1 MNNYPLK
8 TLFWECTLRC
18 NAYCAFCGSRRGD
31 VHGEELSTQAILSA
45 FRDIAAKLE
54 PKSIMIHVTGG
65 EPLLRGDLFEVM
77 TACTEMGFS
86 WGMVTNGMLIT
97 PDVIS
102 RMRKAGMKTISVS
115 LDGLKETHEALRG
128 VKGSFDKALAN
139 LKLLRD
145 AHFLEHLQVTTVVSK
160 RNIGEL
166 EALHALLRPLGLD
179 SWRVALVDPIG
190 RAQDQTEL
198 LLGKAEIQRYLDFIR
213 SHQGDPELPVITSC
227 SHYYAE
233 EGKSLGRN
241 EFVCNAGKTVASIL
255 AGGDIFVCPNVP
267 RRPELIQ
274 GNVLRDSLPEVW
286 RRGFRQF
293 RDPSYREGTSCAKCP
308 DWAECQ
314 GDSAHTWD
322 YDRGEPKF
330 CYRQHFPE
338 TRGQELP
345 ALADVTASI
354 RKTVPRLRGI
364 HLRYGWGNG
373 IPVVFTPNAARE
385 LHHYFHWGQRH
396 PQNLSELMAALVGHK
411 LRDALLVEFVSP
423 VFLAKRNTAEAL
435 FTSESLES
443 GRMEADAVNLSYFK
457 CTELRLMDTPCE
469 LLGFVHSHPDE
480 LDLFLSEGDV
490 YLHRQLSE
498 ENIRLSVI
506 VNPQKRQIAAFCG
519 KEPKPAEV
527 RILSDEKD
535 LPDWNIAPF

>member
-1 MNNYPLK
+1 MSNDPLQ

-18 NAYCAFCGSRRGD
+18 NAYCAFCGSRCGD
-31 VHGEELSTQAILSA
+31 VHGEELSDQAVLAA

-54 PKSIMIHVTGG
+54 PKSIMINVTGG
-65 EPLLRGDLFEVM
+65 EPLLREDLFEVM

-86 WGMVTNGMLIT
+86 WGMVTNGILIT
-97 PDVIS
+97 PEVIS
-102 RMRKAGMKTISVS
+102 RMQKAGMKTISVS
-115 LDGLKETHEALRG
+115 LDGLKETHETLRG
-128 VKGSFDKALAN
+128 VKGCFDKVLSN

-160 RNIGEL
+160 RNLGEL
-166 EALHALLRPLGLD
+166 ETLYALLKPLGLD

-190 RAQDQTEL
+190 RAQNQTDL

-213 SHQGDPELPVITSC
+213 SHQGDSEFPIITSC

-233 EGKSLGRN
+233 EDKSLGRN
-241 EFVCNAGKTVASIL
+241 EFVCYTGKTVASIL
-255 AGGDIFVCPNVP
+255 ANGDIFVCPNVP

-286 RRGFRQF
+286 HSGFRQF
-293 RDPSYREGTSCAKCP
+293 RDPSYRKGTSCAQCP

-330 CYRQHFPE
+330 CYRQYFPE
-338 TRGQELP
+338 KRGQELP
-345 ALADVTASI
+345 ALEDVVVSL
-354 RKTVPRLRGI
+354 RKTIPRLQGI
-364 HLRYGWGNG
+364 HLRYGWGG
-373 IPVVFTPNAARE
+373 SIPVVFTPNAARE

-396 PQNLSELMAALVGHK
+396 PQNLSELMAALIGHK
-411 LRDALLVEFVSP
+411 LRNALLVEFVSP
-423 VFLAKRNTAEAL
+423 VYLVKRNTTEAV
-435 FTSESLES
+435 FTFESLES
-443 GRMEADAVNLSYFK
+443 GRMEADAVNLSYSG
-457 CTELRLMDTPCE
+457 CEELRLMDSPCS
-469 LLGFVHSHPDE
+469 LMGFVHSHPDE

-490 YLHRQLSE
+490 QLHRLLMDE
-498 ENIRLSVI
+498 GICLSVI
-506 VNPQKRQIAAFCG
+506 VNPQKQQIVAFCG
-519 KEPKPAEV
+519 KDPKPIEV

-535 LPDWNIAPF
+535 LPDWNIASF